1 MSNSFLVET
10 GTYIVGDQDLFK
22 VPQESPKPDNAKAE
36 YRVAAIMLDDLVDL
50 YEIVSNRP
58 WLVSQV
64 GPELVATINHT
75 KLLLNELQSMR
86 LEPYVEAEIITLDL
100 YLFLG
105 VNDNNQ
111 RTYVNLKGFPSRLAG
126 EFVEYVRHSGRIV
139 ETNIDFF
146 DSRVRPELIKIGGF
160 DLKNV
165 FCNFD
170 RNDPNLP
177 QAIDP
182 DWK

>member
-1 MSNSFLVET
+1 
-10 GTYIVGDQDLFK
+10 
-22 VPQESPKPDNAKAE
+22 
-36 YRVAAIMLDDLVDL
+36 
-50 YEIVSNRP
+50 
-58 WLVSQV
+58 
-64 GPELVATINHT
+64 
-75 KLLLNELQSMR
+75 MR
-86 LEPYVEAEIITLDL
+86 LEPYVEAEVITLDL

-126 EFVEYVRHSGRIV
+126 EFVEYVRHNHCMI

-146 DSRVRPELIKIGGF
+146 DRRVRPELIKIGGF
-160 DLKNV
+160 DLNHV

-170 RNDPNLP
+170 REDPNMP